1 MSRKGGLGKGLGS
14 LLPIAERG
22 EESSIYRELPLSS
35 ISPNANQPRKNFD
48 EESLNSLSA
57 SIAAIGVLQ
66 PILVRTTSADSYEII
81 AGERRF
87 RAAKRAGLDRIPA
100 LVQGADELS
109 SLEQAVV
116 ENLHRQDLNP
126 LEEASAYQQ
135 LIDDFGLTHETLALR
150 MGKSRVAIT
159 NALRILQLPPSILT
173 LLAQGSL
180 SAGHARALLG
190 SPDRVFQERLARRVV
205 DEGLSVRAVEE
216 NIRTEREVIE
226 RKNRVG
232 ESDEKG
238 SSLSSHRGRT
248 KPAVVLE
255 LEEILEEL
263 FSTRV
268 RVDLASKDSS
278 IQRGKVVIEFASLE
292 DLERI
297 YKVILDDSLET

>member
-1 MSRKGGLGKGLGS
+1 MSRKSGLGRGLGS
-14 LLPIAERG
+14 LLPIGERG
-22 EESSIYRELPLSS
+22 EDSSIYRELPLSS
-35 ISPNANQPRKNFD
+35 ISPNSNQPRKVFD

-66 PILVRTTSADSYEII
+66 PILVRARSENSYEII

-100 LVQGADELS
+100 LVQSADELA
-109 SLEQAVV
+109 SLERAVV

-135 LIDDFGLTHETLALR
+135 LIEDFGLTHESLALR
-150 MGKSRVAIT
+150 MGKSRVSIT
-159 NALRILQLPPSILT
+159 NSLRILQLPPSILSMIG
-173 LLAQGSL
+173 QGLL

-190 SPDRVFQERLARRVV
+190 SPDRNFQEKLARRIA
-205 DEGLSVRAVEE
+205 DEGLSVRVVEE
-216 NIRTEREVIE
+216 EIRKERESIA
-226 RKNRVG
+226 
-232 ESDEKG
+232 DIG
-238 SSLSSHRGRT
+238 SEDPAVSRRSSNGKAPA

-268 RVDLASKDSS
+268 KVDFLSSDPS

-297 YKVILDDSLET
+297 YKVILADTLEQ